1 MQPFIWVSCI
11 ASIFFTVW
19 ATREV
24 PVDNVLQS
32 TSILTVWFEFHNN
45 RWASILQMK
54 KQLQQ
59 VWNMAKATWLL
70 NRVDQLNTE
79 RHIHKLCV
87 PGTPL
92 VLGKLGLLIPLES
105 SHRFERKSESV
116 SRSVMSDSLQP
127 HGL

>member
-11 ASIFFTVW
+11 AGIFFSVW
-19 ATREV
+19 ATREA

-32 TSILTVWFEFHNN
+32 PSILTVWFEFHNN

-59 VWNMAKATWLL
+59 AWNMAKATWLL

-79 RHIHKLCV
+79 TH
-87 PGTPL
+87 P
-92 VLGKLGLLIPLES
+92 
-105 SHRFERKSESV
+105 
-116 SRSVMSDSLQP
+116 
-127 HGL
+127 

>member
-1 MQPFIWVSCI
+1 
-11 ASIFFTVW
+11 
-19 ATREV
+19 
-24 PVDNVLQS
+24 
-32 TSILTVWFEFHNN
+32 
-45 RWASILQMK
+45 
-54 KQLQQ
+54 
-59 VWNMAKATWLL
+59 MAKATWLL

-79 RHIHKLCV
+79 RHIRKLCV